1 MRPRADAEPEPISV
15 CPLLSISREALVF
28 FEFHRIMMM
37 RIVQYTFGFLI
48 AATLL
53 VGVPTE
59 TAHAQTMDDKPRAFL
74 LFHKLE
80 YVPQPAEQPVEGEVT
95 GWAGGDVNRL
105 WLRAHGEQST
115 LHREGEMEAE
125 ALYGRLISPFFDAVA
140 GVRVDRTWGAGGK
153 TRAHLAVGL
162 QGLAPYQFEVEPT
175 LYVSQAGDV
184 SAGFAASYHVLFTQR
199 LKLESELETSA
210 ALQDVPEWGVG
221 TGVND
226 LGLGFRLRYEF
237 HRKFAPYVGYDHS
250 WTFGETADLAGGD
263 TSSGAFVF
271 GVRIWR

>member
-1 MRPRADAEPEPISV
+1 
-15 CPLLSISREALVF
+15 
-28 FEFHRIMMM
+28 MM
-37 RIVQYTFGFLI
+37 RLLQHTLGVFL
-48 AATLL
+48 AVTLL
-53 VGVPTE
+53 VGASVHS
-59 TAHAQTMDDKPRAFL
+59 AQAQTMDDQLRTFV

-80 YVPQPAEQPVEGEVT
+80 YVPEPEGRPIGLEATSWV
-95 GWAGGDVNRL
+95 GGDINRF
-105 WLRAHGEQST
+105 WLRAEGEQST
-115 LHREGEMEAE
+115 LHREGEVELE
-125 ALYGRLISPFFDAVA
+125 ALYGRLVSPFFDAVA
-140 GVRVDRTWGAGGK
+140 GVRVDRAWGTGGK

-175 LYVSQAGDV
+175 LYVSHEGDV

-221 TGVND
+221 SGLND

-237 HRKFAPYVGYDHS
+237 HRKFAPYVGYAHD
-250 WTFGETADLAGGD
+250 WTFGETADLTG
-263 TSSGAFVF
+263 TSNSGAFVF

>member
-1 MRPRADAEPEPISV
+1 
-15 CPLLSISREALVF
+15 
-28 FEFHRIMMM
+28 MMM
-37 RIVQYTFGFLI
+37 RIFQYTLGLLLAAAFL
-48 AATLL
+48 AGGTA
-53 VGVPTE
+53 PT
-59 TAHAQTMDDKPRAFL
+59 AQAQTLDDKPRAFL

-80 YVPQPAEQPVEGEVT
+80 YVPAPAEQPVEGEATSWV
-95 GWAGGDVNRL
+95 GGDVNRL
-105 WLRAHGEQST
+105 WLRGEGKTST
-115 LHREGEMEAE
+115 LNREGELEAE

-140 GVRVDRTWGAGGK
+140 GVRVDRAWEAGGK

-175 LYVSQAGDV
+175 LYVSQNGNV

-221 TGVND
+221 SGVND
-226 LGLGFRLRYEF
+226 LGLGARLRYEV
-237 HRKFAPYVGYDHS
+237 HRKFAPYVGYDHH
-250 WTFGETADLAGGD
+250 WTFGQTADLAGEHA
-263 TSSGAFVF
+263 SSGAFVF